1 MNTSIC
7 VVGVPVA
14 TRTAINAAAV
24 SEFAPSRGS
33 LSGVISKYFDCIA
46 FDGSSHAGY
55 RLLLQQLEILLR
67 NLRVDGADSS
77 LAKLLATLT
86 SKTGKLTKPLHIQ
99 ARRSPTR
106 LETN

>member
-1 MNTSIC
+1 MQQQSLNSLHL
-7 VVGVPVA
+7 A
-14 TRTAINAAAV
+14 
-24 SEFAPSRGS
+24 RGS

-77 LAKLLATLT
+77 LAKLLTTLT